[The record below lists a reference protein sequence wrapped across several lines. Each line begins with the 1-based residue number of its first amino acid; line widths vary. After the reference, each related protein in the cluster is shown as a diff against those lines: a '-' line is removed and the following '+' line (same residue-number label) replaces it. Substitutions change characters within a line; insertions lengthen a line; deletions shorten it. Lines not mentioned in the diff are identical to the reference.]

1 MSPGRSN
8 GSPGSIFVEPAPPE
22 RQLGVTLTSRDYL
35 ILREGSGGTRLDT
48 QMFTC
53 LGIGVSCALSALAL
67 HAAGQYF
74 NGHEPVL
81 KTFVF
86 TVIFWAG
93 AIVGLAV
100 AALAWWDRRHVE
112 ARQTYGECRKRI
124 ETTLRLAQSDDGH

>member
-22 RQLGVTLTSRDYL
+22 RQLGATITSQDYL
-35 ILREGSGGTRLDT
+35 ILREGSGGTRLGHSNVYMSRNWSLLRIVCT
-48 QMFTC
+48 RP
-53 LGIGVSCALSALAL
+53 
-67 HAAGQYF
+67 AAGQYF
-74 NGHEPVL
+74 NGQEPVL

-112 ARQTYGECRKRI
+112 ARQTYGECCKRI
-124 ETTLRLAQSDDGH
+124 ETTLRLAQSEDGH